1 MAVAHRVLF
10 PNLWRNTNHAA
21 HLRLTTKTLAVARG
35 TPRQEK
41 SPTGSGGLD
50 EQLDRGAFVAV
61 DLNVNE
67 RRPADQVYA

>member
-1 MAVAHRVLF
+1 MAVAHPVLF
-10 PNLWRNTNHAA
+10 PNLWRNTDHAA
-21 HLRLTTKTLAVARG
+21 HLRLTTKTLAAARG

-50 EQLDRGAFVAV
+50 EQFDRGAFVAV

-67 RRPADQVYA
+67 RRPTDQVYA